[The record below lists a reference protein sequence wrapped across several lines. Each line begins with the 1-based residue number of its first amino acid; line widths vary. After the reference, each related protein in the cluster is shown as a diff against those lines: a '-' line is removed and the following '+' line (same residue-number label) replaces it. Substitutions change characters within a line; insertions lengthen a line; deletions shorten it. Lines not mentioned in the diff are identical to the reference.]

1 MSIWKKDQKIVE
13 YNEIEKS
20 TDNFFEQI
28 RGSKI
33 LEYREGQHT
42 MALDV
47 VDAMK
52 NKEILLIEA
61 GVGIGKSY
69 AYIIPILYTLKKD
82 KGFNGFIIST
92 STIAL
97 QEQIKEDIE
106 TAAKMLNIDIDV
118 KIAKGK
124 SNYICRRR
132 LEFFLESSHRNQKKY
147 KYILDQL
154 ADDDI
159 EDRNKFD
166 KIDSKVWEKIKI
178 TSCDPK
184 TCTKALSCQYI
195 LHKKSWIKKR
205 IKFSI

>member
-61 GVGIGKSY
+61 GV
-69 AYIIPILYTLKKD
+69 
-82 KGFNGFIIST
+82 
-92 STIAL
+92 
-97 QEQIKEDIE
+97 
-106 TAAKMLNIDIDV
+106 
-118 KIAKGK
+118 
-124 SNYICRRR
+124 
-132 LEFFLESSHRNQKKY
+132 
-147 KYILDQL
+147 
-154 ADDDI
+154 
-159 EDRNKFD
+159 
-166 KIDSKVWEKIKI
+166 
-178 TSCDPK
+178 
-184 TCTKALSCQYI
+184 
-195 LHKKSWIKKR
+195 
-205 IKFSI
+205 